1 MKIIYNDNQINK
13 IALHC
18 LKLINDRTLKGI
30 DKDGEPFK
38 AYSNKP
44 FKMPFSRGTK
54 RALDDLIKR
63 GEAQVI
69 KQNGVVYVIV
79 KTGYL
84 GYKKAY
90 MQKTSYDGTVNMTL
104 TGEMMRNFTVIETN
118 DNSFTLGFTD
128 TEMAQRAVYNQQ
140 KGRDFIGL
148 SNADLNDLK
157 FLGLISN
164 GFDIIE

>member
-1 MKIIYNDNQINK
+1 
-13 IALHC
+13 
-18 LKLINDRTLKGI
+18 
-30 DKDGEPFK
+30 
-38 AYSNKP
+38 
-44 FKMPFSRGTK
+44 
-54 RALDDLIKR
+54 
-63 GEAQVI
+63 
-69 KQNGVVYVIV
+69 
-79 KTGYL
+79 
-84 GYKKAY
+84 

-128 TEMAQRAVYNQQ
+128 TDMAQRAVYNQQ

-157 FLGLISN
+157 FLELISS